1 MILFALLVPVVMM
14 AILFGMAAFE
24 EFLFLRPTSTDETSP
39 PADEAQTPS
48 S

>member
-1 MILFALLVPVVMM
+1 MILIALLVPVLMM

-24 EFLFLRPTSTDETSP
+24 EFLFLRPTSTDDTNP

-48 S
+48 P